1 MTVRGFGFARRIGGL
16 ALLLASAGPGGV
28 GAAAA
33 DDKPATAQ
41 GFVEVTTLAPG
52 IRVELRYATTNN
64 FMKRAVYPA
73 SARCYLRAPVAA
85 RLAAVQRV
93 LEASGLGLKV
103 YDCYRPRPVQQLL
116 WDITP
121 DERYVAPPS
130 KGSRHN
136 RGAAVDLTLVDAQGR
151 ELPMPTEYD
160 AFSVKAHR
168 SFGDLPAEQKQNRAR
183 LEDAMKAAGFVP
195 LSTEWWHFDDPD
207 SARYPLA
214 EIGFDELLQKDA
226 PPK

>member
-1 MTVRGFGFARRIGGL
+1 MTARGFAWGLGGL
-16 ALLLASAGPGGV
+16 ALLLLASAGPVGG

-33 DDKPATAQ
+33 DDKPAPAHD
-41 GFVEVTTLAPG
+41 FVEVTTLAPG

-85 RLAAVQRV
+85 RLAAVQRG

-103 YDCYRPRPVQQLL
+103 YDCYRPRPVQKLL

-168 SFGDLPAEQKQNRAR
+168 SYGDLPAEQKQNRAR
-183 LEDAMKAAGFVP
+183 LEDAMKAAGFLP

-207 SARYPLA
+207 SGRYPLA
-214 EIGFDELLQKDA
+214 EIGFDELLKKGA

>member
-1 MTVRGFGFARRIGGL
+1 MPGPNGDANSSG
-16 ALLLASAGPGGV
+16 SPAGPG
-28 GAAAA
+28 
-33 DDKPATAQ
+33 PAC
-41 GFVEVTTLAPG
+41 
-52 IRVELRYATTNN
+52 LRHEAKFLN
-64 FMKRAVYPA
+64 FAK
-73 SARCYLRAPVAA
+73 
-85 RLAAVQRV
+85 
-93 LEASGLGLKV
+93 K
-103 YDCYRPRPVQQLL
+103 LL

-168 SFGDLPAEQKQNRAR
+168 SYGDLLPEQKQNRAR

-207 SARYPLA
+207 SGRYPLA
-214 EIGFDELLQKDA
+214 EIGFDELLRARAA
-226 PPK
+226 PK